1 MSNKN
6 PFGLAWQELGEPLQP
21 RPEPAMW
28 ERGIDAAVIILG
40 CFGLLGIY
48 TLAQHLDLQDE
59 MEAQKQVTA
68 RYSRLLAACMNGGV
82 LWDKASNT
90 AHFCNKVV
98 SVKNP

>member
-1 MSNKN
+1 MNTQLDIYEHK
-6 PFGLAWQELGEPLQP
+6 LDEPNYAA
-21 RPEPAMW
+21 RI
-28 ERGIDAAVIILG
+28 IDAAVIILG
-40 CFGLLGIY
+40 CFGVLGVY
-48 TLAQHLDLQDE
+48 TLAQNLDLQDE